1 MNLSEQTL
9 PSPILLYDVN
19 VQPLNVKKRRNEQK
33 LTAKHKEA
41 AERLQKLYDLEQS
54 LINTRRDHTDVVNQL
69 ESQLKI
75 VIQNLEAERNDNL
88 RNRELERHETA
99 CKSLATKF
107 NLCLWPYDL

>member
-9 PSPILLYDVN
+9 PSPIWLYDVN

-54 LINTRRDHTDVVNQL
+54 LIKLSHRCRKPIRISTKD
-69 ESQLKI
+69 
-75 VIQNLEAERNDNL
+75 RNSNF
-88 RNRELERHETA
+88 RSGKKRQPA
-99 CKSLATKF
+99 KSRT
-107 NLCLWPYDL
+107 